1 MLFDRLQTFFQSVM
15 QDHPRAMFAHDDPRV
30 AMAALCFQV
39 MEADGVVSDAER
51 NKLRGILKEQ
61 YGLEGEQLDAVL
73 AAGQEAENEA
83 VDYYR
88 FTNDLKRH
96 LNETER
102 QQLVG
107 ILWDIVYADGTRS
120 EMEDHAIWRVAD
132 LLGVSGRE
140 RIAQRQEAAERAG
153 LGAADDAL

>member
-1 MLFDRLQTFFQSVM
+1 MLDRLQAFFQSVM
-15 QDHPRAMFAHDDPRV
+15 QDSPKAVFAPDDPRIAV
-30 AMAALCFQV
+30 AALCLQV
-39 MEADGVVSDAER
+39 MEADGVVRDAER
-51 NKLRGILKEQ
+51 LKLREILKEQ
-61 YGLEGEQLDAVL
+61 YELDDAALDAL
-73 AAGQEAENEA
+73 IAAGQDAENQA

-120 EMEDHAIWRVAD
+120 EMEDHAIWRVAE
-132 LLGVSGRE
+132 LLGISQRDS
-140 RIAQRQEAAERAG
+140 IHLRQEAAIRD
-153 LGAADDAL
+153 GADATRDD